1 MILIHLSA
9 SGSVCEVYILNH
21 SEASDLVVLL
31 DQVLLGDSDQKQP
44 QQENSEA
51 DLSGFRVVVYQKS
64 SEGGSGRSQFEKVLL
79 ECA

>member
-21 SEASDLVVLL
+21 SEASDLV
-31 DQVLLGDSDQKQP
+31 GS